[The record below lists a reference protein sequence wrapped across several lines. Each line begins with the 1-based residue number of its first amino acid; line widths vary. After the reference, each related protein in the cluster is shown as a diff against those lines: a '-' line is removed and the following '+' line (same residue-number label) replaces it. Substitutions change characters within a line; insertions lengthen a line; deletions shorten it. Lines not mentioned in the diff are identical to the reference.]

1 MGTLSNIL
9 LYHVASGEILSTQLT
24 DGMEIPTLL
33 DNATVVVDLSRAGSV
48 LIGGSTVT
56 TPDVLASNGVIHIIN
71 EVLVPPGVDVGAYL
85 ATCRPASN
93 APEIDDNDEDESES
107 EEDDESEGSGGG
119 DVINEI
125 LPDDIDVDGIGNA
138 VGSALGNVFG
148 EDVGNA
154 IGDAV
159 GNFLGGLM
167 EQIND
172 GSGWFGGNG
181 GGTGGWFGM

>member
-48 LIGGSTVT
+48 LMGGSTVT

-85 ATCRPASN
+85 ETCPPASN
-93 APEIDDNDEDESES
+93 APEVDEDESES
-107 EEDDESEGSGGG
+107 EEDDDESGG
-119 DVINEI
+119 I
-125 LPDDIDVDGIGNA
+125 DD
-138 VGSALGNVFG
+138 
-148 EDVGNA
+148 
-154 IGDAV
+154 
-159 GNFLGGLM
+159 FLGG
-167 EQIND
+167 IVGD
-172 GSGWFGGNG
+172 VDNG
-181 GGTGGWFGM
+181 G

>member
-1 MGTLSNIL
+1 MG
-9 LYHVASGEILSTQLT
+9 
-24 DGMEIPTLL
+24 
-33 DNATVVVDLSRAGSV
+33 
-48 LIGGSTVT
+48 TVT

-85 ATCRPASN
+85 ATCPPASD
-93 APEIDDNDEDESES
+93 APEVDEDESES
-107 EEDDESEGSGGG
+107 EEDDESEGSGGIDDFLG
-119 DVINEI
+119 GIVGDVDNGGGCDVINEI
-125 LPDDIDVDGIGNA
+125 LPDDIDADGIGDA

-181 GGTGGWFGM
+181 GGWFGM

>member
-1 MGTLSNIL
+1 MG
-9 LYHVASGEILSTQLT
+9 
-24 DGMEIPTLL
+24 
-33 DNATVVVDLSRAGSV
+33 
-48 LIGGSTVT
+48 TVT

-85 ATCRPASN
+85 ATCPPASN
-93 APEIDDNDEDESES
+93 APEIDDNDN
-107 EEDDESEGSGGG
+107 EEDESEGSGGIDDFLGGIVGDVDNGGGG

-125 LPDDIDVDGIGNA
+125 LPDDIDADG
-138 VGSALGNVFG
+138 
-148 EDVGNA
+148 

-181 GGTGGWFGM
+181 GDTGG

>member
-1 MGTLSNIL
+1 MG
-9 LYHVASGEILSTQLT
+9 
-24 DGMEIPTLL
+24 
-33 DNATVVVDLSRAGSV
+33 
-48 LIGGSTVT
+48 TVT

-85 ATCRPASN
+85 ATCPPASN
-93 APEIDDNDEDESES
+93 APEVDEDESES
-107 EEDDESEGSGGG
+107 EEDDESEGSGGIDDFLGGIVG
-119 DVINEI
+119 DVDNGGGGDIINEI
-125 LPDDIDVDGIGNA
+125 FPDDINVDGIGDA

-148 EDVGNA
+148 EDVGTA